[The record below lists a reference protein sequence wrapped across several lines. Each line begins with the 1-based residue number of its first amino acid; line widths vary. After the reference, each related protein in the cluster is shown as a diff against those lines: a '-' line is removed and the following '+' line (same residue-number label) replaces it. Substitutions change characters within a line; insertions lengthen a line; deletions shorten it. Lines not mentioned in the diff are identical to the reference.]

1 MSGTLYGFPGGDTGK
16 RWHILREVTAQD
28 KKDYT
33 VAYYLVEDDLT
44 SLCKTWGV
52 RKSTYLRN
60 TSSDFLSS
68 YYDDIFMFSD
78 RQPFPM
84 CAHCTRLKNKI

>member
-16 RWHILREVTAQD
+16 RWHILAEVTGD
-28 KKDYT
+28 KEEWSSPYFVGKGDY
-33 VAYYLVEDDLT
+33 A
-44 SLCKTWGV
+44 SLCKTWGARLETV
-52 RKSTYLRN
+52 TRN
-60 TSSDFLSS
+60 VSPDYVKT